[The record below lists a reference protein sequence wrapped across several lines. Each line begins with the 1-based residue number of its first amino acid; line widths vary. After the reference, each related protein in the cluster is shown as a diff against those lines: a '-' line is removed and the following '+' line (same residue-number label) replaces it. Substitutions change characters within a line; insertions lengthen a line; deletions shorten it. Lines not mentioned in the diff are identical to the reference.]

1 MQQETPEMDYDH
13 FLARRVKAIKT
24 SATIAI
30 NEKATRMRARGV
42 DVISFAVGE
51 PDFDTPQNIKKAAVE
66 AIESGF
72 TKYTA
77 VAGIIEL
84 KEAIAEKFHNDNGLA
99 YKPAQIS
106 VACGAKHALYNIA
119 QVLWDKGDEVIILAP
134 YWVSYT
140 DQVILTGATPV
151 IFDTSK
157 FKNFA
162 IPRDE
167 LKALITPRTRA
178 ILINSPS
185 NPTGKV
191 YNRSELE
198 SIAQLAVEND
208 LLIISDEIYEK
219 ILFDGTEFVSIA
231 ALGNEIQQRTIT
243 INGVSKAY
251 AMTGWRIG
259 YAAGPEKI
267 IQAMNKI
274 QGQATSAP
282 NSIAQKASIAALC
295 GPQAQVDIMRR
306 EYQKRRDY
314 IINELNTIEGI
325 DCNIPSGA
333 FYAYPN
339 VSKLY
344 GSKYGDQV
352 ITDSVGFC
360 AYVLDETQ
368 VALVPGLAFGTDDF
382 VRISYATSMENIKT
396 GMGRIKRAIEKLKG
410 EK

>member
-1 MQQETPEMDYDH
+1 MNYDH
-13 FLARRVKAIKT
+13 FLANRVKVIKA
-24 SATIAI
+24 SATIAV
-30 NEKATRMRARGV
+30 NEKATRMRAQGI

-51 PDFDTPQNIKKAAVE
+51 PDFDTPENIKKAAVE

-77 VAGIIEL
+77 VAGIVEL
-84 KEAIAEKFHNDNGLA
+84 KEAIAEKFHNDNGLT
-99 YKPAQIS
+99 YKPSQIS
-106 VACGAKHALYNIA
+106 VACGAKHSLYNIA
-119 QVLWDKGDEVIILAP
+119 QILWDQGDEVIIIAP

-157 FKNFA
+157 FENFA
-162 IPRDE
+162 ISPDV

-198 SIAQLAVEND
+198 IFAQLAVEND

-219 ILFDGTEFVSIA
+219 ILYDDTEFVSIA
-231 ALGNEIQQRTIT
+231 GLSNEIQQRTIT
-243 INGVSKAY
+243 VNGVSKAY

-274 QGQATSAP
+274 QGQSTSAP
-282 NSIAQKASIAALC
+282 NSIAQKATIAALS
-295 GPQAQVDIMRR
+295 GPQTQVDNMRR

-314 IINELNTIEGI
+314 IIKELNAIEGI
-325 DCNIPSGA
+325 DCSIPSGA

-360 AYVLDETQ
+360 AYILDETQ

-382 VRISYATSMENIKT
+382 VRISYATSMENIQT
-396 GMGRIKRAIEKLKG
+396 GMARIKIAVQKLKG
-410 EK
+410 DK

>member
-1 MQQETPEMDYDH
+1 MDYDH
-13 FLARRVKAIKT
+13 FLARRVKVIKT
-24 SATIAI
+24 SATIAT
-30 NEKATRMRARGV
+30 NEKATRMRAQGV

-77 VAGIIEL
+77 VAGIVEL
-84 KEAIAEKFHNDNGLA
+84 KEAIAEKFHNDSGLT
-99 YKPAQIS
+99 YKPSQIS

-157 FKNFA
+157 SENFA
-162 IPRDE
+162 ISGDG
-167 LKALITPRTRA
+167 LKTLITPRTRA

-191 YNRSELE
+191 YNRGELE
-198 SIAQLAVEND
+198 IIAQLAVEND

-219 ILFDGTEFVSIA
+219 IIYDDTEFVSIA
-231 ALGNEIQQRTIT
+231 ALSNEIQQRTIT
-243 INGVSKAY
+243 VNGVSKAY

-267 IQAMNKI
+267 IQALNKI

-295 GPQAQVDIMRR
+295 GPQTQVDNMRR

-314 IINELNTIEGI
+314 IINELNAIEGI

-333 FYAYPN
+333 FYAYPD

-344 GSKYGDQV
+344 GSKYGGQV

-360 AYVLDETQ
+360 AYILEKAQ

-382 VRISYATSMENIKT
+382 VRISFATSMENIKT
-396 GMGRIKRAIEKLKG
+396 GMGRIKLAVEKLKG
-410 EK
+410 DN

>member
-1 MQQETPEMDYDH
+1 MQQETLEMDYDH

-77 VAGIIEL
+77 VAGIVEL

-219 ILFDGTEFVSIA
+219 ILYDGTEFVSIA

-243 INGVSKAY
+243 VNGVSKAY

-360 AYVLDETQ
+360 AYILDEAQ

>member
-1 MQQETPEMDYDH
+1 MDYDH
-13 FLARRVKAIKT
+13 FLAKRVNAIKASATGVIHEKAIG
-24 SATIAI
+24 
-30 NEKATRMRARGV
+30 MRARGM
-42 DVISFAVGE
+42 DVISLAVGE
-51 PDFDTPQNIKKAAVE
+51 PDFDTPQNIKIAAVA

-77 VAGIIEL
+77 VAGIEEL
-84 KEAIAEKFHNDNGLA
+84 KEAIAEKLHSDNGLT
-99 YKPAQIS
+99 YKPSQIS

-119 QVLWDKGDEVIILAP
+119 QVLWDKGDEVIIPAP

-157 FKNFA
+157 FENFA
-162 IPRDE
+162 ISRDE

-178 ILINSPS
+178 ILINSPN

-191 YNRSELE
+191 YHRSELE
-198 SIAQLAVEND
+198 IIARLAVEND

-219 ILFDGTEFVSIA
+219 ILYDDTEFASIA
-231 ALGNEIQQRTIT
+231 ALSDEVQQRTIT
-243 INGVSKAY
+243 VNGVSKAY

-274 QGQATSAP
+274 QGQATSST
-282 NSIAQKASIAALC
+282 NSIAQKASIAALS
-295 GPQAQVDIMRR
+295 GPQTQIDNMRR

-314 IINELNTIEGI
+314 IVNELNAIEGI
-325 DCNIPSGA
+325 DCSVPSGA
-333 FYAYPN
+333 FYVYPN

-344 GSKYGDQV
+344 GFKYGDQA
-352 ITDSVGFC
+352 ITDSAGFC
-360 AYVLDETQ
+360 GYILDETQ

-396 GMGRIKRAIEKLKG
+396 GMGRIKRALEKLRGDK
-410 EK
+410 

>member
-77 VAGIIEL
+77 VAGIVEL

-99 YKPAQIS
+99 YKTAQIS

-198 SIAQLAVEND
+198 FIAQLAVEND

-219 ILFDGTEFVSIA
+219 IIYDGTEFVSIA

>member
-1 MQQETPEMDYDH
+1 MDYDH
-13 FLARRVKAIKT
+13 FLAERVKVIKA

-30 NEKATRMRARGV
+30 NEKAIKMRAQGI

-51 PDFDTPQNIKKAAVE
+51 PDFDTPENIKKAAVD

-77 VAGIIEL
+77 VAGIAEL
-84 KEAIAEKFHNDNGLA
+84 KVAIAEKFHNDNGLT
-99 YKPAQIS
+99 YKPSQIS
-106 VACGAKHALYNIA
+106 VSCGAKHALYNLA
-119 QVLWDKGDEVIILAP
+119 QALWDKGDEIIIPAP

-151 IFDTSK
+151 ILDTSK
-157 FKNFA
+157 FENFA
-162 IPRDE
+162 ISRDD

-178 ILINSPS
+178 IIINSPS

-191 YNRSELE
+191 YSRSELE
-198 SIAQLAVEND
+198 IIAQLAVEND

-219 ILFDGTEFVSIA
+219 LLYDDTEFVSIGS
-231 ALGNEIQQRTIT
+231 LGNEILQRTIT
-243 INGVSKAY
+243 VNGVSKAY

-267 IQAMNKI
+267 IQAVNKI
-274 QGQATSAP
+274 QGQATSST
-282 NSIAQKASIAALC
+282 NSIAQKASIAALS
-295 GPQAQVDIMRR
+295 GPQTQIENMRR

-314 IINELNTIEGI
+314 VVNELNAIEGI
-325 DCNIPSGA
+325 NCSMPSGA
-333 FYAYPN
+333 FYAFPN

-344 GSKYGDQV
+344 GSKYGDRV

-360 AYVLDETQ
+360 AYILDETQ
-368 VALVPGLAFGTDDF
+368 VALVPGLAFGADDF
-382 VRISYATSMENIKT
+382 VRISYATSMEKIKT
-396 GMGRIKRAIEKLKG
+396 GMGRIKLALEKLKG

>member
-77 VAGIIEL
+77 VAGIVEL

-198 SIAQLAVEND
+198 FIAQLAVEND

-219 ILFDGTEFVSIA
+219 IIYDGTEFVSIA

>member
-198 SIAQLAVEND
+198 FIAQLAVEND

-219 ILFDGTEFVSIA
+219 ILYDGTEFVSIA

>member
-1 MQQETPEMDYDH
+1 
-13 FLARRVKAIKT
+13 
-24 SATIAI
+24 
-30 NEKATRMRARGV
+30 
-42 DVISFAVGE
+42 
-51 PDFDTPQNIKKAAVE
+51 
-66 AIESGF
+66 
-72 TKYTA
+72 
-77 VAGIIEL
+77 VAGIVEL
-84 KEAIAEKFHNDNGLA
+84 KEAIAEKFHNDNGLR
-99 YKPAQIS
+99 YKPSQIS

-119 QVLWDKGDEVIILAP
+119 QVLWGKGDEVIVIAP

-140 DQVILTGATPV
+140 DQIILTGATPV

-157 FKNFA
+157 FENFA
-162 IPRDE
+162 ISRDE
-167 LKALITPRTRA
+167 LKSLITPQTRA

-198 SIAQLAVEND
+198 IIAQLAVEND

-219 ILFDGTEFVSIA
+219 ILYDDTEFISIA
-231 ALGNEIQQRTIT
+231 ALSNEIQQRTIT
-243 INGVSKAY
+243 VNGLSKAY
-251 AMTGWRIG
+251 AMTGWRVG

-274 QGQATSAP
+274 QGQSTSAT
-282 NSIAQKASIAALC
+282 NSIAQKVSIAALS
-295 GPQAQVDIMRR
+295 GPQTQIDNMCR
-306 EYQKRRDY
+306 EYQKRRDF
-314 IINELNTIEGI
+314 IINELNAIEGI
-325 DCNIPSGA
+325 DCDIPSGA

-352 ITDSVGFC
+352 ISDSVGFC
-360 AYVLDETQ
+360 AYILDETQ

-396 GMGRIKRAIEKLKG
+396 GMARIKLAVEKLKG
-410 EK
+410 DK

>member
-1 MQQETPEMDYDH
+1 MDYDH

-198 SIAQLAVEND
+198 FIAQLAVEND

-219 ILFDGTEFVSIA
+219 IIYDGTEFVSIA

>member
-1 MQQETPEMDYDH
+1 MDYDH

-77 VAGIIEL
+77 VAGIVEL
-84 KEAIAEKFHNDNGLA
+84 KEAIAEKFHNDNGLT

-119 QVLWDKGDEVIILAP
+119 QVLWDQGDEVIIIAP

-162 IPRDE
+162 IPRDK

-198 SIAQLAVEND
+198 TIAQLAVEND

-219 ILFDGTEFVSIA
+219 ILYDGAEFVSIA
-231 ALGNEIQQRTIT
+231 ALGSEIQQRTIT
-243 INGVSKAY
+243 VNGVSKAY

-295 GPQAQVDIMRR
+295 GPQTQVDNMRR

-314 IINELNTIEGI
+314 IINELNAIEGI
-325 DCNIPSGA
+325 DCNTPSGA

-344 GSKYGDQV
+344 GAKYGDQV

-360 AYVLDETQ
+360 AYILDETQ

-396 GMGRIKRAIEKLKG
+396 GMGRIKLALEKLKG
-410 EK
+410 DN

>member
-1 MQQETPEMDYDH
+1 MDYDH
-13 FLARRVKAIKT
+13 FLAERVKVIKA

-30 NEKATRMRARGV
+30 NEKAIKMRAQGI

-51 PDFDTPQNIKKAAVE
+51 PDFDTPENIKKAAVD

-77 VAGIIEL
+77 VAGIAEL
-84 KEAIAEKFHNDNGLA
+84 KVAIAEKFHNDNGLT
-99 YKPAQIS
+99 YKPSQIS
-106 VACGAKHALYNIA
+106 VSCGAKHALYNLA
-119 QVLWDKGDEVIILAP
+119 QALWDKGDEIIIPAP

-151 IFDTSK
+151 ILDTSK
-157 FKNFA
+157 FENFA
-162 IPRDE
+162 ISRDD

-178 ILINSPS
+178 IIINSPS

-191 YNRSELE
+191 YSRSELE
-198 SIAQLAVEND
+198 IIAQLAVEND

-219 ILFDGTEFVSIA
+219 LLYDDTEFVSIGS
-231 ALGNEIQQRTIT
+231 LGNEILQRTIT
-243 INGVSKAY
+243 VNGVSKAY

-267 IQAMNKI
+267 IQAVNKI
-274 QGQATSAP
+274 QGQATSST
-282 NSIAQKASIAALC
+282 NSIAQKASIAALS
-295 GPQAQVDIMRR
+295 GPQTQIENMRR

-314 IINELNTIEGI
+314 IVNELNAIEGI
-325 DCNIPSGA
+325 DCSVPSGA
-333 FYAYPN
+333 FYVYPN

-344 GSKYGDQV
+344 GFKYGDQA

-360 AYVLDETQ
+360 GYILDETQ

-396 GMGRIKRAIEKLKG
+396 GMGRIKRALEKLRGDK
-410 EK
+410 

>member
-1 MQQETPEMDYDH
+1 MDYDH

-77 VAGIIEL
+77 VAGIVEL

-219 ILFDGTEFVSIA
+219 ILYDGTEFVSIA

-306 EYQKRRDY
+306 EYQKRRDF
-314 IINELNTIEGI
+314 IINELNAIEGI

-396 GMGRIKRAIEKLKG
+396 GMGRIKSAIEKLKG

>member
-219 ILFDGTEFVSIA
+219 ILYDGTEFVSIA

-382 VRISYATSMENIKT
+382 VRISYATSMENINT
-396 GMGRIKRAIEKLKG
+396 GMARIKLAVEKLKG
-410 EK
+410 DK

>member
-219 ILFDGTEFVSIA
+219 ILYDGTEFVSIA

-396 GMGRIKRAIEKLKG
+396 GMGRIKRVIEKLKG

>member
-1 MQQETPEMDYDH
+1 MDYDH
-13 FLARRVKAIKT
+13 FLAERVNVIKA

-30 NEKATRMRARGV
+30 NEKAIKMRAQGI

-51 PDFDTPQNIKKAAVE
+51 PDFDTPENIKKAAVD

-77 VAGIIEL
+77 VAGIAEL
-84 KEAIAEKFHNDNGLA
+84 KEAIAEKFHNDNGLT
-99 YKPAQIS
+99 YKPSQIS
-106 VACGAKHALYNIA
+106 VSCGAKHALYNIA
-119 QVLWDKGDEVIILAP
+119 QVLWDKGDEVIIPAP

-151 IFDTSK
+151 IFDTSN
-157 FKNFA
+157 FENFA
-162 IPRDE
+162 ISRDN

-198 SIAQLAVEND
+198 IIGQLAVEND

-219 ILFDGTEFVSIA
+219 ILYDDTEFVSIA

-243 INGVSKAY
+243 VNGVSKAY

-274 QGQATSAP
+274 QGQATSST
-282 NSIAQKASIAALC
+282 NSIAQKASIAALS
-295 GPQAQVDIMRR
+295 GPQTQIDNMRR

-314 IINELNTIEGI
+314 VVNELNAIEGI
-325 DCNIPSGA
+325 DCSIPSGA
-333 FYAYPN
+333 FYAFPN

-344 GSKYGDQV
+344 GLKYGDRV

-360 AYVLDETQ
+360 AYILDETQ

-396 GMGRIKRAIEKLKG
+396 GMGRIKLAVEKLKG
-410 EK
+410 DN

>member
-1 MQQETPEMDYDH
+1 MVYDH
-13 FLARRVKAIKT
+13 LLAKRVNAIKA
-24 SATIAI
+24 SATVAI
-30 NEKATRMRARGV
+30 NEKAIRMRARGI
-42 DVISFAVGE
+42 DVISLAVGE
-51 PDFDTPQNIKKAAVE
+51 PDFDTPENIKKAAIA

-77 VAGIIEL
+77 VAGIQEL
-84 KEAIAEKFHNDNGLA
+84 KEAIVEKLHIDNGLTYA
-99 YKPAQIS
+99 PSQIS

-119 QVLWDKGDEVIILAP
+119 QALWDKGDEVIILAP

-151 IFDTSK
+151 IFDTSR
-157 FKNFA
+157 FENFTISRA
-162 IPRDE
+162 E

-178 ILINSPS
+178 IVLNNPN

-191 YNRSELE
+191 YHRSELE
-198 SIAQLAVEND
+198 IIAQLAVEND

-219 ILFDGTEFVSIA
+219 ILYDDVEFISIA
-231 ALGNEIQQRTIT
+231 ALSNEIQQRTIT
-243 INGVSKAY
+243 VNGVSKAY

-274 QGQATSAP
+274 QGQAITTT

-295 GPQAQVDIMRR
+295 RSQTQVDTMRR

-314 IINELNTIEGI
+314 IINELSAIEDI
-325 DCNIPSGA
+325 DCSVPSGT
-333 FYAYPN
+333 FYVYPN

-344 GSKYGDQV
+344 GSKYGDRL
-352 ITDSVGFC
+352 IADSVGLCDFI
-360 AYVLDETQ
+360 LDETQ

-382 VRISYATSMENIKT
+382 VRISYATSMDNIKT
-396 GMGRIKRAIEKLKG
+396 GMERIRFVLEKLKG
-410 EK
+410 QEDK

>member
-1 MQQETPEMDYDH
+1 MDYDH
-13 FLARRVKAIKT
+13 LLARRVNAIKA
-24 SATIAI
+24 SATVAI
-30 NEKATRMRARGV
+30 HEKVIGMRARGI
-42 DVISFAVGE
+42 DVISLAVGE
-51 PDFDTPQNIKKAAVE
+51 PDFDTPQHIKKAAVA

-77 VAGIIEL
+77 VAGIEEL
-84 KEAIAEKFHNDNGLA
+84 KAAIAEKFHHDNGLT
-99 YKPAQIS
+99 YQPSQIT
-106 VACGAKHALYNIA
+106 VTCGAKHALYNLA
-119 QVLWDKGDEVIILAP
+119 QVFWDKGDEVIIPAP
-134 YWVSYT
+134 HWVSYT

-157 FKNFA
+157 YENFA
-162 IPRDE
+162 ISRDD
-167 LKALITPRTRA
+167 LYALITPRTRA
-178 ILINSPS
+178 LLINSPN

-191 YNRSELE
+191 YHRSELE
-198 SIAQLAVEND
+198 IIARLAVEND

-219 ILFDGTEFVSIA
+219 ILYDDTEFVSIA
-231 ALGNEIQQRTIT
+231 ALSDEIQQRTIT
-243 INGVSKAY
+243 VNGVSKAY

-274 QGQATSAP
+274 QGQSISAT
-282 NSIAQKASIAALC
+282 NSIAQKASVAALR
-295 GPQAQVDIMRR
+295 GPQTQVDTMRR

-314 IINELNTIEGI
+314 IITELNAIEGI
-325 DCNIPSGA
+325 DCSTPSGA

-344 GSKYGDQV
+344 GSKYGDRI

-360 AYVLDETQ
+360 AYILDEAQ
-368 VALVPGLAFGTDDF
+368 VALVPGLAFGSDDF

-396 GMGRIKRAIEKLKG
+396 GMGRIKHALEKL
-410 EK
+410 

>member
-219 ILFDGTEFVSIA
+219 ILYDGTEFVSIA

>member
-1 MQQETPEMDYDH
+1 MDYDH

-77 VAGIIEL
+77 VAGIVEL

-219 ILFDGTEFVSIA
+219 ILYDGTEFVSIA

-243 INGVSKAY
+243 VNGVSKAY

-360 AYVLDETQ
+360 AYILDETQ

>member
-1 MQQETPEMDYDH
+1 MNYDH
-13 FLARRVKAIKT
+13 FLANRVKVIKA

-30 NEKATRMRARGV
+30 NEKATKMRAQGI

-51 PDFDTPQNIKKAAVE
+51 PDFDTPENIKKAAVE

-77 VAGIIEL
+77 VAGIVEL
-84 KEAIAEKFHNDNGLA
+84 KEAIAEKFHNDNGLT
-99 YKPAQIS
+99 YKPSQIS

-119 QVLWDKGDEVIILAP
+119 QILWDQGDEVIIIAP

-157 FKNFA
+157 FENFA
-162 IPRDE
+162 ISPDV

-198 SIAQLAVEND
+198 IFAQLAVEND

-219 ILFDGTEFVSIA
+219 ILYDDTEFVSIA
-231 ALGNEIQQRTIT
+231 GLSNEIQQRTIT
-243 INGVSKAY
+243 VNGVSKAY

-274 QGQATSAP
+274 QGQSTSAP
-282 NSIAQKASIAALC
+282 NSIAQKATIAALS
-295 GPQAQVDIMRR
+295 GPQTQVDNMRR

-314 IINELNTIEGI
+314 IIKELNAIEGI
-325 DCNIPSGA
+325 DCSIPSGA

-360 AYVLDETQ
+360 AYILDETQ

-396 GMGRIKRAIEKLKG
+396 GMARIKLAVEKLKG
-410 EK
+410 DK

>member
-1 MQQETPEMDYDH
+1 MDYDH
-13 FLARRVKAIKT
+13 FLAKRVKAIKA
-24 SATIAI
+24 SATVAI
-30 NEKATRMRARGV
+30 HEKVIGMRARGI
-42 DVISFAVGE
+42 DVISLAVGE
-51 PDFDTPQNIKKAAVE
+51 PDFDTPQNIKKAAVA

-77 VAGIIEL
+77 VAGIVDL
-84 KEAIAEKFHNDNGLA
+84 KEAIAEKFHHDNGLT
-99 YKPAQIS
+99 YRPSQIT
-106 VACGAKHALYNIA
+106 VACGAKHALYNVA
-119 QVLWDKGDEVIILAP
+119 QVLWDKGHEVIITAP

-157 FKNFA
+157 FENFT
-162 IPRDE
+162 ISRDG
-167 LKALITPRTRA
+167 LNALITPRTRA
-178 ILINSPS
+178 ILINSPN

-191 YNRSELE
+191 YHRSELE
-198 SIAQLAVEND
+198 IIARLAVEND

-219 ILFDGTEFVSIA
+219 ILYDDTEFVSIA
-231 ALGNEIQQRTIT
+231 ALSDEVQQRTIT
-243 INGVSKAY
+243 VNGVSKAY

-274 QGQATSAP
+274 QGQSISAT
-282 NSIAQKASIAALC
+282 NSIAQKASVAALR
-295 GPQAQVDIMRR
+295 GPQTQVDTMRR

-314 IINELNTIEGI
+314 IITELNAIEGL
-325 DCNIPSGA
+325 DCSTPSGA

-344 GSKYGDQV
+344 GSKYGDRI

-360 AYVLDETQ
+360 AYILDEAQ
-368 VALVPGLAFGTDDF
+368 VALVPGFAFGTDDF
-382 VRISYATSMENIKT
+382 VRISFATSMENIKT
-396 GMGRIKRAIEKLKG
+396 GMGRIKHALEKL
-410 EK
+410 

>member
-1 MQQETPEMDYDH
+1 MDYDH

-77 VAGIIEL
+77 VAGIVEL

-157 FKNFA
+157 FENFA

-219 ILFDGTEFVSIA
+219 ILYDGTEFVSIA

-396 GMGRIKRAIEKLKG
+396 GMGRIKSAIEKLKG

>member
-1 MQQETPEMDYDH
+1 MDYDH
-13 FLARRVKAIKT
+13 FLAERVKVIKT
-24 SATIAI
+24 SATIAV
-30 NEKATRMRARGV
+30 NEKAVRMRAQGI

-51 PDFDTPQNIKKAAVE
+51 PDFDTPQNIKKAAIE

-77 VAGIIEL
+77 VAGIVEL
-84 KEAIAEKFHNDNGLA
+84 KEAIAEKFHNDNGLT
-99 YKPAQIS
+99 YKPSQIS

-119 QVLWDKGDEVIILAP
+119 QVLWDKGDEVIVIAP

-140 DQVILTGATPV
+140 DQVILTGAAPV

-157 FKNFA
+157 FENFA
-162 IPRDE
+162 ISRDE

-198 SIAQLAVEND
+198 IIAQLAVEND

-219 ILFDGTEFVSIA
+219 ILYDDTEFVSIA

-243 INGVSKAY
+243 VNGLSKAY
-251 AMTGWRIG
+251 AMTGWRVG

-274 QGQATSAP
+274 QGQSTSAT

-295 GPQAQVDIMRR
+295 GPQTQVDNMCR
-306 EYQKRRDY
+306 EYQKRRDF
-314 IINELNTIEGI
+314 IINELNAIEGI

-360 AYVLDETQ
+360 AYILDETQ

-396 GMGRIKRAIEKLKG
+396 GMARIKLAVEKLKG
-410 EK
+410 DK

>member
-77 VAGIIEL
+77 VAGIVEL

-219 ILFDGTEFVSIA
+219 ILYDGTEFVSIA

-295 GPQAQVDIMRR
+295 GPQAQVDIMRL

-314 IINELNTIEGI
+314 IINDLNTIEGI

-360 AYVLDETQ
+360 AYILDETQ